1 MQAGHP
7 DAPLAASAAHA
18 VALYGSDA
26 ELRRMV
32 LPFVREGLH
41 GGEAVVAAV
50 SEQAAAVLCEGL
62 GKARNDVRWAVPGLT
77 YTSLGPAS
85 EAVRSY
91 LAEQHEAGTPV
102 RLLAEN
108 ATGGPAGRTAAY
120 LRLDAVSSEVYGVY
134 GFPWACLY
142 DRRRH
147 PAEVLEQVVQVHP
160 LLLGA
165 DGRAAGNGAY
175 VSPEAYLAAHPGPLS
190 PVPPTVALDVTLTT
204 GAELSA
210 VRNRAAG
217 AAGLLGLPVA
227 DTRDL
232 ELGAGEVIANA
243 LEHGVLP
250 CRVRLWGEAG
260 QVVVRVDDRG
270 PGDGVATA
278 GFRRPPLDS
287 RSGMG
292 LWIARQL
299 ADVVHVG
306 TGVDGNAVELR
317 FGAVARGGGRDA
329 A

>member
-142 DRRRH
+142 DRRRY

-204 GAELSA
+204 GSELSA
-210 VRNRAAG
+210 VRNRAAA